1 MSLHLCLKNDDDDI
15 KQIND
20 FQPLPEAQQSV
31 AAAAGAVPVPLLS
44 ESSNMIG
51 KSVGLDSPCNGA
63 GQQVGPEQQM
73 SLSGKSESYDQDL
86 PSMAVKSWRR
96 MSLHL
101 CLKNDDD
108 IKQINDFQPLP
119 EAQQSAAAASGAV
132 PVPLLSESSNIF
144 GKSVGLD
151 SPCNGAGQQVGP
163 EQQMSL
169 SERYNF
175 HSFAPLPLN
184 SQNEDGGNYR
194 LSLLSGHTSR
204 SDMMIVTYHNVPQS
218 ANQHRDPNTDN
229 RTLKNG
235 PVQELRETSYTPV
248 GAGVEVHSL
257 TSPIAIDNVP
267 RVDAGAS
274 TETDEIPSV
283 QQVCAIDGGRYSM

>member
-1 MSLHLCLKNDDDDI
+1 MTCCRDGDKSAHLAQGLQGSIPGVSNSFAGRRGCLPNSSTTITAGTPSTAVNCWRRMSLHLCLKNDDDDI

-31 AAAAGAVPVPLLS
+31 AAASGAVPVPILS
-44 ESSNMIG
+44 ESSNMI
-51 KSVGLDSPCNGA
+51 
-63 GQQVGPEQQM
+63 
-73 SLSGKSESYDQDL
+73 
-86 PSMAVKSWRR
+86 
-96 MSLHL
+96 
-101 CLKNDDD
+101 
-108 IKQINDFQPLP
+108 
-119 EAQQSAAAASGAV
+119 
-132 PVPLLSESSNIF
+132 

-274 TETDEIPSV
+274 TEADEIPSV